1 VTEIVDSRS
10 NNRQSRYMS
19 RNIRAD
25 NRRSSDVTV
34 IIADSAITLL
44 PNSNNNQPQGG
55 ARPTRVVDSANRVA
69 ASAAALAAIQT
80 VDPKAPFL
88 PTNRTV
94 MAPAG
99 QAFPSFAGVELDPAR
114 IVEEGA
120 QGVVVSSV

>member
-1 VTEIVDSRS
+1 
-10 NNRQSRYMS
+10 MS

-25 NRRSSDVTV
+25 NGRSSDVTV
-34 IIADSAITLL
+34 IIADTAITLL
-44 PNSNNNQPQGG
+44 ANGGNNQPQGV
-55 ARPTRVVDSANRVA
+55 AAPTRVVNAQNAAA

-80 VDPKAPFL
+80 IDPKAPFL

-114 IVEEGA
+114 IAEEGA